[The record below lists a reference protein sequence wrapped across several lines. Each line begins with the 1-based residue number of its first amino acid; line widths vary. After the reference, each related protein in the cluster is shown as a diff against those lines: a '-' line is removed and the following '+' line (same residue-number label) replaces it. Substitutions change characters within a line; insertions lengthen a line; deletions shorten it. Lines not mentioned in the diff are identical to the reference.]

1 MEMKKFG
8 LIFFH
13 LVLIGVTNGG
23 WLLFLVPYIIYK
35 KIKQSSSKV
44 LSNETSESPQL
55 EKKFSGNKFAQ
66 DSAKGAVFT
75 YASSEKGDIYNAPY
89 AIIDLETTG
98 LDKTRNRIIEVAIRR
113 IDAYGKFIDE
123 ISTLINPEVSDVG
136 PTFIHHIKVEDII
149 DAPTFLEFAPEIL
162 NRLSGSIVVAH
173 HAAFEDGFLGA
184 EFARIGVGI
193 PNIPAIDT
201 LWLSRKVIDLPN
213 YKMSTV
219 IDAFGIEEEDAHTA
233 LGDVRMLSKL
243 LPILISKSK
252 PLKYLVPVFVSNNDN
267 YSGRIKTRVS
277 NLSKGENGW
286 MANVLKKLPESG
298 LSLND
303 AVVEKY
309 TELLDEFLRDG
320 KIIGQEAKAL
330 AKVAGSSGLGSE
342 QLKKIH
348 LDYFTS
354 IEKIALQ
361 DGILTEQEKK
371 ELSTLK
377 SQLGL

>member
-1 MEMKKFG
+1 MKKFG

-13 LVLIGVTNGG
+13 LVLIAVTNGG

-35 KIKQSSSKV
+35 KTKQSSSKV

-75 YASSEKGDIYNAPY
+75 YASSEKGDSYKAPY

-113 IDAYGKFIDE
+113 IDANGKFLDE

-136 PTFIHHIKVEDII
+136 PTFIHHIKAEDII
-149 DAPTFLEFAPEIL
+149 DAPTFSEFAPEIL

-252 PLKYLVPVFVSNNDN
+252 PLKYLVPVFVSNNNN

-277 NLSKGENGW
+277 NLSKGKNGW

-303 AVVEKY
+303 AVIDKY
-309 TELLDEFLRDG
+309 TELLDEFLSDG
-320 KIIGQEAKAL
+320 KIIGEEAKAL

-348 LDYFTS
+348 LDYFAS
-354 IEKIALQ
+354 IEKIALE

-377 SQLGL
+377 FQLGL

>member
-1 MEMKKFG
+1 VKKFA

-13 LVLIGVTNGG
+13 LVLIGLTNGG
-23 WLLFLVPYIIYK
+23 WLIFLIPYVIYK
-35 KIKQSSSKV
+35 KIKESSSKV
-44 LSNETSESPQL
+44 LSNGNPDSPQR
-55 EKKFSGNKFAQ
+55 KNTFSGNKFAQ

-75 YASSEKGDIYNAPY
+75 YASLEKGDIYSAPY

-113 IDAYGKFIDE
+113 IDANGKFIDE

-136 PTFIHHIKVEDII
+136 PTFIHHIKAEDIL
-149 DAPTFLEFAPEIL
+149 DAPTFSEFAPEIL
-162 NRLSGSIVVAH
+162 NRISGSIVVAH

-201 LWLSRKVIDLPN
+201 LWLSRQVIDLPN
-213 YKMSTV
+213 YKMATV
-219 IDAFGIEEEDAHTA
+219 IDAFGIKEEDAHTA

-252 PLKYLVPVFVSNNDN
+252 PLKYLVPLFVSTNKS

-298 LSLND
+298 LSLNN
-303 AVVEKY
+303 AVVDKY
-309 TELLDEFLRDG
+309 TELLNEFLSDG
-320 KIIGQEAKAL
+320 KIIGEEAKAL
-330 AKVAGSSGLGSE
+330 AKIAGSSGLGSE
-342 QLKKIH
+342 QLKQIH
-348 LDYFTS
+348 LDYFAS
-354 IEKIALQ
+354 IEKIALE
-361 DGILTEQEKK
+361 DGVLSEHEKK
-371 ELSTLK
+371 KLSTLK

>member
-1 MEMKKFG
+1 MKMLG
-8 LIFFH
+8 LILFH

-23 WLLFLVPYIIYK
+23 WLIFLIPYVIYK

-44 LSNETSESPQL
+44 LSNSTPDSPQRRNS
-55 EKKFSGNKFAQ
+55 FSGNKFAQ

-75 YASSEKGDIYNAPY
+75 YASLEKGDSYTAPY

-98 LDKTRNRIIEVAIRR
+98 LDKTRNRIIEIAIRR
-113 IDAYGKFIDE
+113 IDTNGKFLDE

-136 PTFIHHIKVEDII
+136 PTFIHHIKAEDVL
-149 DAPTFLEFAPEIL
+149 DAPTFSEFAPEIL
-162 NRLSGSIVVAH
+162 NRISGSIVVAH

-184 EFARIGVGI
+184 EFARIGVGL

-201 LWLSRKVIDLPN
+201 LWLSRQVIDLPN
-213 YKMSTV
+213 YKMATV

-243 LPILISKSK
+243 LPILVSKSK
-252 PLKYLVPVFVSNNDN
+252 PLKYLVPLFVSANES

-277 NLSKGENGW
+277 NLSKGEIGW

-303 AVVEKY
+303 AVVNKY
-309 TELLDEFLRDG
+309 TELLNEFLSDG
-320 KIIGQEAKAL
+320 KIIGEEAKSL
-330 AKVAGSSGLGSE
+330 AKVAGSSGLGSQ
-342 QLKKIH
+342 QLKQIH
-348 LDYFTS
+348 MDYFAS
-354 IEKIALQ
+354 IEKIALE
-361 DGILTEQEKK
+361 DGVLSDQEKK
-371 ELSTLK
+371 KLSTLK